1 LVLFELRFATRL
13 LVLLGLTGGGCTMI
27 VRPGLLV
34 AIVIC
39 VVLVGW
45 WAASG
50 FPMVSLAC
58 KQAHRLTLFRGPFS
72 SLCYHSLLSDPRSGS
87 RERV

>member
-1 LVLFELRFATRL
+1 
-13 LVLLGLTGGGCTMI
+13 MI

-58 KQAHRLTLFRGPFS
+58 KQAHRLTLSAGHFRHFATILFFQIRVPARG
-72 SLCYHSLLSDPRSGS
+72 SGS
-87 RERV
+87 RDSLDFGAPCSIARIRT

>member
-1 LVLFELRFATRL
+1 
-13 LVLLGLTGGGCTMI
+13 MI
-27 VRPGLLV
+27 VRLGLLV

-58 KQAHRLTLFRGPFS
+58 KQAHRLTLFRGPFFFTLLPFS
-72 SLCYHSLLSDPRSGS
+72 SFRSAFQLAGAGLEIAS
-87 RERV
+87 TSVRRAP

>member
-1 LVLFELRFATRL
+1 
-13 LVLLGLTGGGCTMI
+13 MI
-27 VRPGLLV
+27 VQPGLLV

-58 KQAHRLTLFRGPFS
+58 KQAHRLTLFRGPFL
-72 SLCYHSLLSDPRSGS
+72 SLCYPSLLSDPRSGS